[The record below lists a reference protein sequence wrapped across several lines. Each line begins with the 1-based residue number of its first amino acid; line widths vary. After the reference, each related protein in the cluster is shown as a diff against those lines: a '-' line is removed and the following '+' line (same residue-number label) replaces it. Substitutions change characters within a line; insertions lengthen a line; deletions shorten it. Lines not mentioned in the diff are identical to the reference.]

1 MRDLSQAE
9 NLTAALDLLP
19 RAQAAGYNAIV
30 LSDSGLYRLDTAPD
44 SYKAALLRLQRE
56 AEQHGLELIPAVMP
70 IGYSGSILGRDPNL
84 AEGLPVKD
92 APFIARDGTAVLAP
106 NPQVSLPGGDFESV
120 EDNRFAGW
128 DWHDYPAQS
137 TFADHRVMHSGQ
149 TSVRMEHIDE
159 ADPVHG
165 HCRFM
170 RAVKVSPYRQYHL
183 SAWVK
188 TESFERTSSAHMSVL
203 APTEKERSI
212 GSRTLSIGRTQDWTQ
227 YHLVFNSLDWDEVRV
242 YIGTWGGKGGK
253 IWWDD
258 VKLQEIGLM
267 NVLRRPGCPVSVSS
281 EDGTIYQEGRD
292 FTPIHDPRL
301 RPWETYHEPPII
313 SLTSD
318 SRIAD
323 GERLRVSY
331 YHPLVIHQWQVMCC
345 LSEPKLYDI
354 LRDQAEQ
361 VNDLLHPSTFFMQ
374 HDEIRVA
381 NRDKIC
387 QDRGLTPGQLLADNV
402 RRCAQIIRDINP
414 DAGVWVWSDMF
425 DPMHNARDGYYLVNG
440 TLVGSWEGLTP
451 DIGIV
456 NWANHLKGKNL
467 QWFAERGH
475 EQILA
480 GYYDHEEW
488 IIDEWLN
495 AGEGLPGIGGAMY
508 TTWENDYSDLQQW
521 AALAWGTRDNIQLS
535 GGQ

>member
-1 MRDLSQAE
+1 MKVLGCLAGCLLLSLLASGSAHAGEPRLEHRWLFIMRDLSQAE

-44 SYKAALLRLQRE
+44 SYKAALLEFQRE
-56 AEQHGLELIPAVMP
+56 AEQHGMELVPAVMP

-106 NPQVSLPGGDFESV
+106 DPQASLPGGDFESV
-120 EDNRFAGW
+120 DGDRFAGW
-128 DWHDYPAQS
+128 DWHDYPGQS
-137 TFADHRVMHSGQ
+137 TFADHRVVHSGQ
-149 TSVRMEHIDE
+149 TSVRMENIDE

-170 RAVKVSPYRQYHL
+170 RAVKVSPCRQYHL

-188 TESFERTSSAHMSVL
+188 TEDFERTSSAHMSVL

-212 GSRTLSIGRTQDWTQ
+212 GSRTLSMGRTQDWT
-227 YHLVFNSLDWDEVRV
+227 
-242 YIGTWGGKGGK
+242 
-253 IWWDD
+253 
-258 VKLQEIGLM
+258 
-267 NVLRRPGCPVSVSS
+267 
-281 EDGTIYQEGRD
+281 
-292 FTPIHDPRL
+292 HDPRL

-313 SLTSD
+313 SLTPD
-318 SRIAD
+318 SPIAD

-354 LRDQAEQ
+354 LRDQVEQ

-381 NRDKIC
+381 NWDKIC

-414 DAGVWVWSDMF
+414 DARVWVWSDMF
-425 DPMHNARDGYYLVNG
+425 DPMHNARDDYYLVNG
-440 TLVGSWEGLTP
+440 TLAGSWEGLTP

-508 TTWENDYSDLQQW
+508 TTWENDYSDLQEW
-521 AALAWGTRDNIQLS
+521 ASLAWGTQRQ
-535 GGQ
+535 